1 MRISV
6 SYSVFMYLTI
16 VRADEFDQQVTRL
29 RSNTDVKSA
38 STWWKSIRS
47 NSLVS
52 VKEMTSLKGRTIAF
66 VSEGDEVD
74 GFFKS
79 LAAGQQSMT
88 ATPSSSPS
96 VSVMPSS
103 NPSDVIPLGT
113 ESPSEPLQ
121 SSNEPSFYPSDFPTR
136 LPTLTPTKQPNFSP
150 TGSPSSFPSDF
161 PTEKFSFA
169 PSLLP
174 SVEPSV
180 HPSEAP
186 TITPSKGPSIAPSLR
201 PSVEPS
207 SNPSEEPSIAPSS
220 RPSGEPSNAPTG
232 FPSAFPTIS
241 SAPSMLPTLEVC
253 RVSPQERIRAILAI
267 LDQVADS
274 QLIRDPS
281 TPQGQATEWIL
292 NVDDLACPT
301 DPKLI
306 QRWALA
312 VFYFSTE
319 GDGWVLCSD
328 GDICNVPPF
337 EGDSAFLS
345 DVNECG
351 WAGIRCNTNGCVTD
365 IKFERNG
372 LAGTIPTELALL
384 TSLAYLEMEEG
395 ETTGTIPS
403 ELGSLSN
410 LYFLDLDFN
419 RLTGSIPS
427 EIYQLTLLDTLDLN
441 DNQLTGIIDSAIG
454 NLLLLDFFQIHNN
467 QFIGTIPSEI
477 GNLSLLSVF
486 TMYDNFL
493 VGEMPQEICDL
504 RPTPLQFLIADC
516 GGLNPRIF
524 CDLSCCSSCRRT

>member
-1 MRISV
+1 MYISY
-6 SYSVFMYLTI
+6 SYSVLVVLTM
-16 VRADEFDQQVTRL
+16 VKADEYDQQVVRL
-29 RSNTDVKSA
+29 RSNAQVNSA
-38 STWWKSIRS
+38 SKWWNSIRS
-47 NSLVS
+47 NSLAS
-52 VKEMTSLKGRTIAF
+52 VKEMTSLKGKTLAF
-66 VSEGDEVD
+66 VSEGDDID

-79 LAAGQQSMT
+79 LASGQHSMT
-88 ATPSSSPS
+88 ASPSSPPS
-96 VSVMPSS
+96 VSVMPSN
-103 NPSDVIPLGT
+103 NPSDIIPLGT

-121 SSNEPSFYPSDFPTR
+121 TSNEPSFFPSNFPTI

-150 TGSPSSFPSDF
+150 TESPSSFPSDVNSATPSAKF
-161 PTEKFSFA
+161 PDA

-174 SVEPSV
+174 SVEPS
-180 HPSEAP
+180 AD
-186 TITPSKGPSIAPSLR
+186 PSKEPSTTPSLR
-201 PSVEPS
+201 PSEEPS
-207 SNPSEEPSIAPSS
+207 TDPSERPSIAPSS
-220 RPSGEPSNAPTG
+220 SPSKEPSNAPTD
-232 FPSAFPTIS
+232 FPSGLPTIS

-253 RVSPQERIRAILAI
+253 RVSPEERIRAILAI
-267 LDQVADS
+267 LDLVADP

-312 VFYFSTE
+312 VFYYSTE
-319 GDGWVLCSD
+319 GDGWELCSD
-328 GDICNVPPF
+328 GNICDVPPF

-351 WAGIRCNTNGCVTD
+351 WAGIRCNTVGCVTD

-384 TSLAYLEMEEG
+384 TALAYLEMEEG

-410 LYFLDLDFN
+410 MYFLDLDFN
-419 RLTGSIPS
+419 RLTGTIPT

-441 DNQLTGIIDSAIG
+441 DNQLTGFIDSAIG

-467 QFIGTIPSEI
+467 QLTGTIPSEI
-477 GNLSLLSVF
+477 GNLSRLSVL
-486 TMYDNFL
+486 TLYDNLL
-493 VGEMPQEICDL
+493 VGEMPQDICDL
-504 RPTPLQFLIADC
+504 RPTTLQFLIADC
-516 GGLNPRIF
+516 GGLNPRIL